1 MLKQDYLLRLIERA
15 VAALTQ
21 ALGLMDRGDLTKSAE
36 RLRAAYDSVVRV
48 DRDMLE
54 SLEAATLAPLLGPAE
69 VVRVVARLFAA
80 EAQLHDHWNEPER
93 AAKLRRRACELY
105 VAVGVGE
112 DPEDRRTFMA
122 LYRATK
128 PDA

>member
-15 VAALTQ
+15 VAALIQ
-21 ALGLMDRGDLTKSAE
+21 ALGFMERGDLTKSAE

-54 SLEAATLAPLLGPAE
+54 GLEAATLAPLLGPAE

-80 EAQLHDHWNEPER
+80 EAQLHGHWNEPER

-105 VAVGVGE
+105 VVVGVGD
-112 DPEDRRTFMA
+112 DPDDRRTFMA
-122 LYRATK
+122 LYQATK
-128 PDA
+128 SDA